1 MEKFCNARC
10 MIGMVPDVNNMP
22 NTEQFCRKVA
32 NEWEA
37 RLIDFWLFDFFMGCK
52 YIYKLIASCLFLRG
66 QDGRYALSCFH

>member
-52 YIYKLIASCLFLRG
+52 YI
-66 QDGRYALSCFH
+66 